1 MSMGN
6 ERGAD
11 WARKIIEAHLYR
23 EDPQAFF
30 LSKMLPLAEL
40 LLEQFGIDAV
50 PGGNGER
57 ARFFDSQGLA
67 CPGSMPPGAR
77 VLAESYARIDEQ
89 WTLAE
94 CGYLPENMQRDAAV
108 DAITEAD
115 FPDSDLSSCNVR
127 EVVGFCWRRSGA
139 GGRSAAEEGCR
150 R

>member
-6 ERGAD
+6 ERRAD
-11 WARKIIEAHLYR
+11 WARKIIEAQLYR

-30 LSKMLPLAEL
+30 LSKMLPLADL

-50 PGGNGER
+50 PGGDGER
-57 ARFFDSQGLA
+57 ARFFDSQGLVH
-67 CPGSMPPGAR
+67 PSSMPAGAS

-94 CGYLPENMQRDAAV
+94 CGHLPDNMLPDAAE

-115 FPDSDLSSCNVR
+115 LL
-127 EVVGFCWRRSGA
+127 G
-139 GGRSAAEEGCR
+139 
-150 R
+150 